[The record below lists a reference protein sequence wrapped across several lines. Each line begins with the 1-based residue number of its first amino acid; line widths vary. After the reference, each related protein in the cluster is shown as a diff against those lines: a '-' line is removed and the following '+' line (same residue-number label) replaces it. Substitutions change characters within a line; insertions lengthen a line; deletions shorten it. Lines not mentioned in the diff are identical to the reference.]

1 MHQNQKF
8 NVLCFGNRDF
18 NSSIRELK
26 DYLNF
31 RLEFTEEFL
40 NYKHLSNFQALLFDE
55 RSLENMDIKRALLSL
70 DQVKIILQDQIKNL
84 SIKNSFYLKIPI
96 SLSEVN
102 NAISESLSKSKFLLN
117 STVKVKGYIL
127 DKNERKLFK
136 DKKFIILTEK
146 EIQLLELLSSNK
158 KAISKKNILK
168 IIWQYS
174 TDADTHTVETHVYR
188 LRKKIKEVFD
198 DNNLIINEKEGYLL

>member
-18 NSSIRELK
+18 NSSIKELK

-40 NYKHLSNFQALLFDE
+40 SYKHLSNFQAFLIDE
-55 RSLENMDIKRALLSL
+55 RSLENIDIKRALLSL

-96 SLSEVN
+96 SVFEVN

-127 DKNERKLFK
+127 DKNERKLIK
-136 DKKFIILTEK
+136 DNKSIILTEK

-168 IIWQYS
+168 TIWQYS

-198 DNNLIINEKEGYLL
+198 DNKLIINEKEGYLL

>member
-18 NSSIRELK
+18 NSSIKELK

-40 NYKHLSNFQALLFDE
+40 SYKHFSNFQAFLFDG
-55 RSLENMDIKRALLSL
+55 RSLENMDIKKALLSL
-70 DQVKIILQDQIKNL
+70 DQVKIILQDQIRNL
-84 SIKNSFYLKIPI
+84 SIKNSFYLKIPM
-96 SLSEVN
+96 SLFEVN

-117 STVKVKGYIL
+117 SAVKVKGYIL
-127 DKNERKLFK
+127 DKNERKLIK
-136 DKKFIILTEK
+136 NNKSIILTEK

-158 KAISKKNILK
+158 KAISKKNILQ

-174 TDADTHTVETHVYR
+174 KDADTHTVETHVYR

-198 DNNLIINEKEGYLL
+198 DNNFIINEKEGYLL